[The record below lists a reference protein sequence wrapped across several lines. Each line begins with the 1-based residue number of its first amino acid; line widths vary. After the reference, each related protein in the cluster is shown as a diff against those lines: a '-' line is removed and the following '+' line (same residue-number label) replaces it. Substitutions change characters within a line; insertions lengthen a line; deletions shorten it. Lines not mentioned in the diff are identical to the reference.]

1 MATTTSSYQ
10 QLYERRVALA
20 MERAKALQNRPT
32 TALARDF
39 FAIDSTQ
46 NNDISSWKSLPQRLL
61 KLSNYLRN
69 NNSNNNADI

>member
-1 MATTTSSYQ
+1 MTNIWTMATTTTSYQ

-32 TALARDF
+32 TVLARDF

-46 NNDISSWKSLPQRLL
+46 NNDTSWKSLPQRLL
-61 KLSNYLRN
+61 KLSKE
-69 NNSNNNADI
+69 S